1 MRRSTTAAMSRTAA
15 IVAASLFASPAAQ
28 AQGSPKH
35 SAGGM
40 DPVTVQSAAPP
51 PPTAYPGPKKR
62 IAVTKF
68 DAVGGFVAQVGGA
81 DIGGGLAAQLM
92 TELTRTGRF
101 IVLER
106 ADLPS
111 ILREQQLGITKV
123 ATAETAAA
131 PGALVGAQLLI
142 RGSVTEFEQSTKGKG
157 GQVGLSIAGV
167 ALGLG
172 RNSVTGHVAI
182 DLRLIDA
189 TTGEVLDSRRA
200 EAQVTQRS
208 STANLTVGATTF
220 GNSAFEQTA
229 LGQASRQAIDQA
241 VDYIVARMEAVPWS
255 ARVVEVAD
263 GHVYV
268 NAGQDVNLARGQR
281 LAISNVVKELT
292 DPATGL
298 KLGVVERWIG
308 DAVVESVME
317 KYSVARLLTAMQL
330 ARGDLV
336 RVATDTDPAGV
347 AVVTGAT
354 PAERPSLDALRQMA
368 HEFESGG
375 AGSGQGAL
383 PIGQVSP
390 GTVSTAPTQPTL
402 K

>member
-1 MRRSTTAAMSRTAA
+1 MRRSTTAA
-15 IVAASLFASPAAQ
+15 IVAALLFASHAE
-28 AQGSPKH
+28 AQGSTKH

-40 DPVTVQSAAPP
+40 DPVTVQSATPP
-51 PPTAYPGPKKR
+51 EPTAYTGPKKR

-81 DIGGGLAAQLM
+81 DIGGGLAAQLI

-111 ILREQQLGITKV
+111 ILREQELGITKV
-123 ATAETAAA
+123 ATAETAVA
-131 PGALVGAQLLI
+131 PGELVGAQLLI
-142 RGSVTEFEQSTKGKG
+142 RGSVTDFEQSAKGKG

-208 STANLTVGATTF
+208 NNANMTVGAMTF

-241 VDYIVARMEAVPWS
+241 VDYVVAGMAAVPWS

-263 GHVYV
+263 EHVYV

-281 LAISNVVKELT
+281 LVISNVVKELT

-298 KLGVVERWIG
+298 KLGVVERRLG
-308 DAVVESVME
+308 DAIVESVME
-317 KYSVARLLTAMQL
+317 KYSIARLLTAMQP

-347 AVVTGAT
+347 GVVTGAT

-368 HEFESGG
+368 HEFEALG

-390 GTVSTAPTQPTL
+390 GNVSTAPPQPTL